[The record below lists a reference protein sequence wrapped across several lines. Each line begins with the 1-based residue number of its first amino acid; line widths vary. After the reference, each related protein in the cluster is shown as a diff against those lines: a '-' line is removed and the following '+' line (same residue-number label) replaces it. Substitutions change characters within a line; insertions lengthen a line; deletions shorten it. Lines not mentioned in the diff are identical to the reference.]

1 MMAVAGA
8 MVIVVVMAGVVAV
21 AGVMVMVM
29 VMVMAVAVAGAVAVA
44 MVVVMVVAVA
54 VAKAKAV
61 VVVVAVAGAVAK
73 AMAVVNF
80 FLLERCFQMSNYV
93 IVRTFSAGVFAGYLE
108 SRNGREV
115 VLTNARRLW
124 YWAGAASLSQMAMTG
139 TKLPGECKFPIA
151 VDRVLLL
158 EAIEILDCSEAARIS
173 IEGVPVWTA

>member
-1 MMAVAGA
+1 MMAVA
-8 MVIVVVMAGVVAV
+8 MAVAV
-21 AGVMVMVM
+21 VMVMVM
-29 VMVMAVAVAGAVAVA
+29 VVVMVMAV
-44 MVVVMVVAVA
+44 VVVMVVVM
-54 VAKAKAV
+54 
-61 VVVVAVAGAVAK
+61 

-93 IVRTFSAGVFAGYLE
+93 IVRTFSAGVFAGYME

-139 TKLPGECKFPIA
+139 TTSPAECKFPVA

-158 EAIEILDCSEAARIS
+158 EAIEILDCSEAAKLS